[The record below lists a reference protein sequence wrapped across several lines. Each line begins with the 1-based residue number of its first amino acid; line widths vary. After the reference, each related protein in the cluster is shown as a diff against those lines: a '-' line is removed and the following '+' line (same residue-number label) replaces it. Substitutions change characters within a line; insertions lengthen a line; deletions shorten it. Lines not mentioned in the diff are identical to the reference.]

1 MFVSRDG
8 DVQTLPAGKP
18 GMQVEKR
25 RYVMIGKDGKRM
37 EWEGDADDNPPAWVQ
52 ALPED
57 GAQVE
62 KHLRVIVDKDGN
74 RTVTEEQHD
83 TSP

>member
-18 GMQVEKR
+18 GTQVEKR

-37 EWEGDADDNPPAWVQ
+37 EWEGDADDNPPTWVQ
-52 ALPED
+52 ALPKD

-62 KHLRVIVDKDGN
+62 KHRRVIVDKDGN

>member
-1 MFVSRDG
+1 
-8 DVQTLPAGKP
+8 
-18 GMQVEKR
+18 
-25 RYVMIGKDGKRM
+25 MIGKDGKRM

-52 ALPED
+52 ALPKD

>member
-37 EWEGDADDNPPAWVQ
+37 EWEGDADDTPPTWVQ
-52 ALPED
+52 ALPKD
-57 GAQVE
+57 GEQVE

>member
-1 MFVSRDG
+1 MI
-8 DVQTLPAGKP
+8 GKD
-18 GMQVEKR
+18 
-25 RYVMIGKDGKRM
+25 GKDGKRM
-37 EWEGDADDNPPAWVQ
+37 EWEGDADDTPPTWVQ
-52 ALPED
+52 ALPKD

-74 RTVTEEQHD
+74 RTVTEEQRD

>member
-1 MFVSRDG
+1 MFVSKDG

-18 GMQVEKR
+18 GTQMEKR

-37 EWEGDADDNPPAWVQ
+37 EWEGDADDTPPTWVQ
-52 ALPED
+52 ALPKD
-57 GAQVE
+57 GEQVE